1 MGKSAHVCTSCSLQ
15 QLNIALECELKSL
28 HHYSSYSGLCFHN
41 AVLGITAHQH
51 PPTPLP
57 LHKSRHIF
65 KAVVVLKELISSQ
78 APLDVLVTIPCRFLG
93 NAFFDL
99 TNQLVEFVKMCHSTN
114 KRKYTDLCNG
124 IPCQMSHQP
133 RSSRLSWLREPKHL
147 ASKFDKTWNL
157 RQLNMELVQFKYP
170 SASVHKDASQVGL
183 SKGLKYF
190 ISM

>member
-1 MGKSAHVCTSCSLQ
+1 MGKPAHVCTSCSLQ

-99 TNQLVEFVKMCHSTN
+99 TNQLVEFVKMRHSTN
-114 KRKYTDLCNG
+114 KRKIYWSFQRDSMSNVTPAPFFSIILAPRAEASSLKVWQNMKPETVKHGTCSIQ
-124 IPCQMSHQP
+124 IPKCIGSQ
-133 RSSRLSWLREPKHL
+133 RCFASW
-147 ASKFDKTWNL
+147 T
-157 RQLNMELVQFKYP
+157 
-170 SASVHKDASQVGL
+170 
-183 SKGLKYF
+183 
-190 ISM
+190 